1 MWLSTRPWASSTGRA
16 APGPSTSARAGCW
29 GVLDKWGTRSVGQTC
44 PVWPQ
49 GRAAEAGPGRALA
62 AVVFP
67 RHRLSQ
73 APFHLLPPHPSCSCS
88 GLFFL
93 LLHSFLRGILL
104 FPGCSSILSCNEVEL
119 QWAQWAVCEIAAS
132 PISDPSAGDTCDP
145 LLSTWDGM
153 FLCWEHAVVEAH
165 RLEVLSISSALAV
178 CSALLPAQ
186 HQSVP
191 TGTHTWAL
199 GCFTL

>member
-1 MWLSTRPWASSTGRA
+1 MLGGVGQVGNQVCGTDVSCV
-16 APGPSTSARAGCW
+16 APGQGSRGWAWSCPGCCCVPKTQAQPGSFPSPSSPS
-29 GVLDKWGTRSVGQTC
+29 LLQLL
-44 PVWPQ
+44 WPLF
-49 GRAAEAGPGRALA
+49 PALA
-62 AVVFP
+62 QLSEGNSPFSWVF
-67 RHRLSQ
+67 L
-73 APFHLLPPHPSCSCS
+73 
-88 GLFFL
+88 
-93 LLHSFLRGILL
+93 
-104 FPGCSSILSCNEVEL
+104 SILSCNEVEL

-199 GCFTL
+199 GCFAL